1 MDNRKRID
9 TIYNLLKDLCI
20 KQYRETGSVT
30 GVPTK
35 VICEKLS
42 VQRTNASSDLN
53 KLYKEGKIIKI
64 KSNPALY
71 KVSKETISKCIS
83 SKETSF
89 DSIIG
94 CDKSLKNAIQQA
106 KAAIL
111 YPPNGLHT
119 IILGETGTGKSLFAE
134 QMYKYAKETS
144 KLKADAPFIV
154 FNCADYSNNPQ
165 LLMSHLFGVK
175 KGAYT
180 GATQDTQGL
189 VQKAHDG
196 ILFLDEVHRLPPE
209 GQEMLFYLIDKGQY
223 RGLGESGQLHKVNL
237 QIICAT
243 TENIESSLLKTF
255 IRRIPMSINLP
266 SLRERTSEE
275 RFELIKYFFM
285 VEVATLHSDISVSRD
300 AFSSLLFYQCANNIG
315 QLRSDIKLACAKAYL
330 KNMDNMNSSI
340 IVELE
345 DLSDSIKK
353 DLIHQKDVNFNIDDH
368 MGEIIT
374 FSTDGDNNS
383 LIIDNRSPN
392 LYEML
397 FTRKNILKSRGIS
410 EEDISFIVKKD
421 IELYFKD
428 YLKNINEESLDEL
441 YKIVD
446 KQIVSIVMNFL
457 VYAEEALDMVFNN
470 KVLYGLSI
478 HVASFIERSSR
489 KKFFENTHLEDIRKN
504 HSKEFKVSKKLKEAI
519 ENNFNITVPFDEVGF
534 FSMFLYINYTET
546 QPISSVGIVVAMH
559 GDSAA
564 TSISEVANRLL
575 GEANVKGYNMPL
587 SEKPSVALTN
597 ILNLVTSLDQ
607 GKGVILM
614 VDMGSLTW
622 FGDMVYEK
630 TGIVVKVIEMVSTPM
645 VLEASRKAL
654 LGASIDEVYD
664 AIINLSPFIGKVYRE
679 NIELDI
685 NTKDDIIIT
694 ACITGKGTALK
705 LKSILENKFN
715 IIEKGIDVIPI
726 NISDKY
732 DFRSK
737 IKELKEKKNILAV
750 VSSIDPEYKYVK
762 YIPAL
767 DLLKGSSSN
776 ILDNKIFL
784 TKNFDTIN
792 NMEEVLAEN
801 VDINSKKFIQIF
813 KEFYTYLISIGIE
826 LNDNKLAGLILHL
839 ACLLERIS
847 KGETIEYKF
856 DFKKAIENNKEKIM
870 IVKQA
875 LNSLENSFKVSF
887 SEEEYYNVA
896 KVIYPM

>member
-1 MDNRKRID
+1 MDNIKRID
-9 TIYNLLKDLCI
+9 IIYNLLKDLCI

-35 VICEKLS
+35 IICEQLS

-64 KSNPALY
+64 KTNPALY

-144 KLKADAPFIV
+144 KLKTDAPFVV

-223 RGLGESGQLHKVNL
+223 RGLGESGQMHKVTL

-266 SLRERTSEE
+266 ALRERTSEE

-353 DLIHQKDVNFNIDDH
+353 DLTHQKDGNFNIDNH

-383 LIIDNRSPN
+383 LIIDNKSPN

-446 KQIVSIVMNFL
+446 KQVVSIVMNFL
-457 VYAEEALDMVFNN
+457 VYAEEALDMVFTN

-478 HVASFIERSSR
+478 HVSSFIERSSR

-504 HSKEFKVSKKLKEAI
+504 HSKEFQVSKKLKEAI
-519 ENNFNITVPFDEVGF
+519 ESTFNVTVPIDEVGF

-679 NIELDI
+679 NIDLDI
-685 NTKDDIIIT
+685 NTKDDIIVT

-732 DFRSK
+732 DFKNK
-737 IKELKEKKNILAV
+737 IKELKKKKNILAV

-767 DLLKGSSSN
+767 DLLKSSSSN

-784 TKNFDTIN
+784 SKNFDTIN

-847 KGETIEYKF
+847 RGDTIEYKV

-875 LNSLENSFKVSF
+875 LSSLENSFKVSF